1 MLNTQIVKQPL
12 QIQVDNISLSG
23 LYAAPTEQTPRAL
36 LVALHGGGLS
46 AGMFDVS
53 VTDEATFLE
62 TAAGLDYAVIAL
74 DRPGYRASAEIA
86 PDQST
91 FPNQVDLLL
100 PPLQQAWEQYGGVS
114 AGIHLVGHSR
124 RMPYPGTGRQYPK
137 GREGIRKQTG

>member
-1 MLNTQIVKQPL
+1 MRNTQIAKRPL
-12 QIQVDNISLSG
+12 PIQVDNIRLSG

-53 VTDEATFLE
+53 VAGEATFLE
-62 TAAGLDYAVIAL
+62 TAAGLGYAVIAL

-86 PDQST
+86 LDQST

-100 PPLQQAWEQYGGVS
+100 PALQQAWEQYGGGS
-114 AGIHLVGHSR
+114 A
-124 RMPYPGTGRQYPK
+124 
-137 GREGIRKQTG
+137 